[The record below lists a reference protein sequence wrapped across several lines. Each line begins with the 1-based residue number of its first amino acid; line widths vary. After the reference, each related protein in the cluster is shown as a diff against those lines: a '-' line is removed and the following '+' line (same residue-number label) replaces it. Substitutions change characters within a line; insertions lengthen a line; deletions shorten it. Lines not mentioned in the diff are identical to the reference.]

1 MLIKQLLKDVLRS
14 GGFEISRIA
23 TSDYL
28 LRGRLSQLIEK
39 LQINTVLDVG
49 ANNGQYL
56 HLLSKIGFKGEVL
69 SFEPVPELYRKIKTL
84 FPRKKQ
90 WQQFPYACG
99 SQDGT
104 AVIHVAKS
112 SDFSS
117 ILKANAFCLKE
128 NPGASPVRS
137 EPVQVRRLDAFIQEL
152 YSDISKRRILL
163 KIDTQGYD
171 REVFS
176 GARGILDSIK
186 LLQVEIPVIPL
197 YEKALSMPRA
207 LDIYL
212 SAGFGVSG
220 LFPVWYSND
229 RIFVG
234 EYDCLL
240 VNQRMSSG
248 LEQEQAPV
256 PASLP

>member
-1 MLIKQLLKDVLRS
+1 MLIKHLLKNALRL

-56 HLLSKIGFKGEVL
+56 QLLSKIGFKGEVL
-69 SFEPVPELYRKIKTL
+69 SFEPVPELYQRITTL

-90 WQQFPYACG
+90 WRQFPYACG

-112 SDFSS
+112 NDFSS

-128 NPGASPVRS
+128 NPGALPVRS
-137 EPVQVRRLDAFIQEL
+137 ETVQVRRLDAFIQEL
-152 YSDISKRRILL
+152 YSDLPERRILL

-171 REVFS
+171 CEVFS
-176 GARGILDSIK
+176 GAREILDSIK
-186 LLQVEIPVIPL
+186 LLQVEIPAIPM
-197 YEKALSMPRA
+197 YEKALSMSRA
-207 LDIYL
+207 LDVYL

-220 LFPVWYSND
+220 LFPVCYSTD
-229 RIFVG
+229 RVFVV

-248 LEQEQAPV
+248 LEE
-256 PASLP
+256 